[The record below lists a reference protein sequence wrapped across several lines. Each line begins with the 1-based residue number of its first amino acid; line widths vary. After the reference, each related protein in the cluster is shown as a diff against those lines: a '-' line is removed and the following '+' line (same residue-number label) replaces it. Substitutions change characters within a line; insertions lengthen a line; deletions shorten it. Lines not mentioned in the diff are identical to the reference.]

1 MPEQENC
8 QLRISKGLVNWLHQW
23 IRTIPMRKISAIALA
38 ATVSLGIGFAAGPT
52 IARSFETNVAK
63 ASKAERK
70 RAEQEAI
77 RTAVQR
83 GELLPLPRVLAIA
96 QSKVRGEVVK
106 VELENEPGFIKYEVK
121 ILTPSGRVREVEINA
136 RTGALIKIEDD

>member
-1 MPEQENC
+1 
-8 QLRISKGLVNWLHQW
+8 
-23 IRTIPMRKISAIALA
+23 MRKISAIALA